1 MSEATRPA
9 DTTSIKGAS
18 EILGIRELPSMTVLV
33 TAIAQPFAQ
42 LGARFDLPYLPLLV
56 AALVSV
62 LFAIYSTSTMSKAA
76 LRDCAVLI
84 PLITLA
90 LFATSLGANN
100 IISAAVRSPAEPSGE
115 TLLGQLEN
123 TRQQLKLANEQVA
136 LRQKQLDLQEEVIKT
151 LIKRAV
157 ANEGAEIAPSPVVT
171 RERLAFPARFLANA
185 LELVAAPAY
194 AQSPDSRS
202 TTPAPGATQSLEQVK
217 RLEAEARRLEDEQ
230 RRLAAEQKRLQDAAG
245 GGQQSVPESR
255 TRQQLWRAW

>member
-151 LIKRAV
+151 LTK
-157 ANEGAEIAPSPVVT
+157 GAEIAPSPVVT